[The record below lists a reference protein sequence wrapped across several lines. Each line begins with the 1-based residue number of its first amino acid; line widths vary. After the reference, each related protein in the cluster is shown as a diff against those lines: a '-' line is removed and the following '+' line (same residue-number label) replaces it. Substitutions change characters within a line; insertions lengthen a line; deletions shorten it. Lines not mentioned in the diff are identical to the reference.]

1 MAKEKFSKHL
11 MQDRIDRY
19 VIIASKVGFGTVQYS
34 VTRTSTD
41 GREVIMELTTTGV
54 VFVRAMDRTIITM
67 YCATIPIVKGYF
79 NIEKLPR
86 ELLFAICSNQKRGYC
101 GV

>member
-11 MQDRIDRY
+11 IQDREERY
-19 VIIASKVGFGTVQYS
+19 LTIATKIGFGTVQYS

-54 VFVRAMDRTIITM
+54 VLVRAMDMTIITM
-67 YCATIPIVKGYF
+67 YCATIPIAKGYF
-79 NIEKLPR
+79 NIDRLPR
-86 ELLFAICSNQKRGYC
+86 ELLLTISHNQKKGYC
-101 GV
+101 GI